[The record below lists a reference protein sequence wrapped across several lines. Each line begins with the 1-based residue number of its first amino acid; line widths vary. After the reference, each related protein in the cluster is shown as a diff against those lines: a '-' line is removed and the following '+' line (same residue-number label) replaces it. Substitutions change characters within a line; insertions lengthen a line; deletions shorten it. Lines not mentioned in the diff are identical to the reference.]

1 MRPEPS
7 TSASPFAGL
16 PRRGALL
23 LALWGALML
32 AAPFLIDAYL
42 LSVLTLVLWLAYT
55 GQAWNVMMGFA
66 GQLSLGHT
74 LYVGLAAYASG
85 VLFVYFGIGPWLGVW
100 LAIVIAALAG
110 AGIGALGF
118 RFGIKGVY
126 FALLTIA
133 FAEFTRIAFDHFG
146 WVGGSAGFF
155 LPVAQRT
162 SNDLLDL
169 RGTPVMFY
177 YVILALT
184 ASALL
189 LCRALLKSRL
199 GYYWLA
205 IREDQEAAQAVGI
218 DVFRYK
224 LIAVVIS
231 AALTAPAGVFYAFF
245 YNNMYPEQIF
255 AISRSI
261 EIILGAIVGGIG
273 TLFGP
278 ILGAFILTPLGE
290 LVTAGIERAGIDV
303 PGAKQLVYGGLMV
316 LIVVFLPDGIWPWL
330 ARRLRL
336 DGRDGEPRA

>member
-1 MRPEPS
+1 VNRRA
-7 TSASPFAGL
+7 TVLLVLWSA
-16 PRRGALL
+16 AL
-23 LALWGALML
+23 L
-32 AAPFLIDAYL
+32 AAPSFADPYT

-74 LYVGLAAYASG
+74 LYVGLAAYTSAA
-85 VLFVYFGIGPWLGVW
+85 LFVHAGLGPWLGLWV
-100 LAIVIAALAG
+100 AIAVAALVGG
-110 AGIGALGF
+110 AIGALGF
-118 RFGIKGVY
+118 RFGMRGVY

-155 LPVAQRT
+155 LPVAQRA
-162 SNDLLDL
+162 SNDLINL
-169 RGTPVMFY
+169 RGTPTMFY
-177 YVILALT
+177 YIVLALVGG
-184 ASALL
+184 ALL

-224 LIAVVIS
+224 LLAVVIS

-278 ILGAFILTPLGE
+278 VLGAFILTPLGE
-290 LVTAGIERAGIDV
+290 LVTWGIAQAGITV
-303 PGAKQLVYGGLMV
+303 PGAKQLVYGALMV
-316 LIVVFLPDGIWPWL
+316 AIVVFLPDGIWPWL
-330 ARRLRL
+330 ARRLGL
-336 DGRDGEPRA
+336 DRDAAPRA

>member
-1 MRPEPS
+1 M
-7 TSASPFAGL
+7 SAWPAGL
-16 PRRGALL
+16 PRRGAIL
-23 LALWGALML
+23 LALFGALL
-32 AAPFLIDAYL
+32 LIAPLLVDAYL

-74 LYVGLAAYASG
+74 LYVGLAAYVSG
-85 VLFVYFGIGPWLGVW
+85 VLFVSFGVGPWLGVW
-100 LAIVIAALAG
+100 LAMAVAG
-110 AGIGALGF
+110 VAGGCIGALGF
-118 RFGIKGVY
+118 RFSIRGVY

-133 FAEFTRIAFDHFG
+133 FAEFTRIAFDHLD

-162 SNDLLDL
+162 SNDLANL
-169 RGTPVMFY
+169 RGSPTMFY

-184 ASALL
+184 AAALV

-224 LIAVVIS
+224 LIAVVVS

-255 AISRSI
+255 SISRSI

-290 LVTAGIERAGIDV
+290 LVTAAIEAAGVDV
-303 PGAKQLVYGGLMV
+303 PGAKQFIYGGLMV
-316 LIVVFLPDGIWPWL
+316 LIVVFRPDGIWPWL
-330 ARRLRL
+330 ARRLGL
-336 DGRDGEPRA
+336 DGETAP